1 MVSNGK
7 YDRIAPLLESN
18 TIKQYSDIFDIIAGI
33 KTDVARDLNIN
44 INRLTQLI
52 ASPGNFKMRKVIQ
65 QSELFNMPLVQMVQ
79 LIEKQHLAKKKK
91 SNPDEKDKRYL
102 QIKTMAKIGEIKT
115 LTDLFKYIVAQDI
128 NKGRSTWSNYGSYTF
143 DQVYK
148 LAELCE
154 LTFMETFQLIVHP

>member
-115 LTDLFKYIVAQDI
+115 LTDLFKYCSQIHRCPGYQQGQ
-128 NKGRSTWSNYGSYTF
+128 KY
-143 DQVYK
+143 
-148 LAELCE
+148 LE
-154 LTFMETFQLIVHP
+154 QLWQLYIRPGLQTSRIM